1 MLNCKL
7 NLSKDPNERNF
18 YAGKNT
24 LIGVADALTHFPL
37 WRQTFGWAGITS
49 ASYGNLVDQL
59 VNRNMNISLLPGG
72 IAEMFIPPVKDTEE
86 IYLNS
91 RKGFIRLALE
101 TGSHLVPCYYFGQ
114 SHILHQLN
122 IPFLA
127 KISRK
132 IRVSLFVLVP
142 WVFRHKIVMVMGRP
156 IPVQKKE
163 APSDEDIQALHTQ
176 FKDEMMRIFDS
187 YKHLVSWNQ
196 YKLVIQ

>member
-1 MLNCKL
+1 M

-176 FKDEMMRIFDS
+176 FKNEMMRIFDS